1 MVFYLEN
8 GRLAGMGAQKHQNV
22 TILGLFL
29 LYFSISTVLFGT
41 FGEHLGVQRC
51 FLGRGC
57 ATVRERGDV
66 VVVVVEGVKML
77 LCIRCMREAEF
88 GVEDGKNVCGLCAG
102 GGKDGIITAR
112 GGGLGG

>member
-1 MVFYLEN
+1 
-8 GRLAGMGAQKHQNV
+8 
-22 TILGLFL
+22 
-29 LYFSISTVLFGT
+29 VLFGT

-102 GGKDGIITAR
+102 GGKGGFDTAR
-112 GGGLGG
+112 GIRWSHRGNGALADNLRLMVRKL